1 MLNRSKLN
9 LLAQGS
15 FIRMMTSKSPVGTMD
30 DAFNGQILAEKLSKI
45 NKSEQ
50 SISSILNFS
59 KCYMNDQLF
68 ELDYGNK
75 IPYNS
80 VAVNRQK
87 NSYENFDVQ

>member
-1 MLNRSKLN
+1 MLIRSKLN

-15 FIRMMTSKSPVGTMD
+15 FIHMMTSKSPVGMMD
-30 DAFNGQILAEKLSKI
+30 DAFNGQILAEKLSKL

-59 KCYMNDQLF
+59 KRYMNDQLF
-68 ELDYGNK
+68 ELDYVNK